1 MPRRGIS
8 YLPLVRA
15 VCILMAMRRIQIHID
30 DELDRAAETEAA
42 RRGISKAALIRESL
56 ASSLRV
62 PVEQSADP
70 WEAMCGWLDD
80 EPVDDIDEAVYGPR
94 R

>member
-1 MPRRGIS
+1 MK
-8 YLPLVRA
+8 
-15 VCILMAMRRIQIHID
+15 RIQIHID
-30 DELDRAAETEAA
+30 DELDEAAEREAA

-56 ASSLRV
+56 ADRLTL
-62 PVEQSADP
+62 ADTAKTDP

-80 EPVDDIDEAVYGPR
+80 GPVTDIDDVLYGPNRTR

>member
-1 MPRRGIS
+1 
-8 YLPLVRA
+8 
-15 VCILMAMRRIQIHID
+15 MRRIQIHID
-30 DELDRAAETEAA
+30 DELDAAAEREAA

-56 ASSLRV
+56 ADRLTV
-62 PVEQSADP
+62 NGPPPALDP

-80 EPVDDIDEAVYGPR
+80 EPVEDIDEVLYGPR